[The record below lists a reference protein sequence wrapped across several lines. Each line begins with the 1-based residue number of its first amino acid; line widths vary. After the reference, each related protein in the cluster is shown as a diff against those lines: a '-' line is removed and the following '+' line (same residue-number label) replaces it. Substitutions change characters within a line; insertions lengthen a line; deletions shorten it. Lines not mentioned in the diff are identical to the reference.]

1 MGFKIMLKILGREPF
16 MQYWNP
22 TFECM
27 SRDEMTKV
35 QSERLIDT
43 VKRVF
48 HNVPHYRDKMQKLGV
63 EPGDIKSVEDLKKL
77 PFTYKQDLRDTYPF
91 GMFAVPMSEIVRIHA
106 SSGTTGKQTVVG
118 YTRKDIDTW
127 AEVMARAIVY
137 AGADKN
143 SIIQV
148 AYGYGLFTGGLGV
161 HYGAERI
168 GASVI
173 PASGGNTKRQIQ
185 MMKDFGTTHLACTPS
200 YALYMAEEME
210 AMGIKKEELK
220 LKAGI
225 FGAEPWSENMRKEIE
240 EKLGIVAI
248 DIYGLSEVIGPGV
261 ACECQYKCGMHI
273 AEDHFIPEII
283 DPETEE
289 VLPPGSVGELVFTTI
304 TKEGLPLIRYRTRDI
319 SSLNYEKCECGRTFV
334 RMNKVTGRT
343 DDMLIIRGV
352 NVFPSQIESVL
363 LEVGY
368 TAPHYLLIV
377 DRVGKL
383 DTLEVWV
390 EMTQDM
396 FSDKVR
402 NIEDIER
409 KLRKEI
415 ELTLGI
421 SAKVKLVEPKTIERS
436 EGKAKRVID
445 KRKNQ

>member
-1 MGFKIMLKILGREPF
+1 

-48 HNVPHYRDKMQKLGV
+48 HNVPHFRDKMQKIGI

-148 AYGYGLFTGGLGV
+148 AYGYGLFTGGLGA

-240 EKLGIVAI
+240 EKLGIMAI

-273 AEDHFIPEII
+273 SEDHFIPEII

-289 VLPPGSVGELVFTTI
+289 VLPPGSTGELVFTTI

-421 SAKVKLVEPKTIERS
+421 SAKVKLVEPRTIERS

-445 KRKNQ
+445 RRKNL